1 MQKIIIASGP
11 VIIEDNKILLDISGD
26 DNFWKFCG
34 GKMKDLENLRETATR
49 RAQEE
54 LGIKIEILDENPFLL
69 YTIKEAPE
77 GNIDVVLVHYLAKR
91 IGKIVPGEDIQE
103 WKWIAIENLK
113 NENLAPNIMPTLTH
127 FNFIKK

>member
-34 GKMKDLENLRETATR
+34 GKMKDLENLQETAAR

-69 YTIKEAPE
+69 HTIKETPE
-77 GNIDVVLVHYLAKR
+77 GNVDVVLVHYLAKR
-91 IGKIVPGEDIQE
+91 IGEIVPGEDIRE
-103 WKWIAIENLK
+103 WKWIVIENLK
-113 NENLAPNIMPTLTH
+113 NENLAPNILPTLKH
-127 FNFIKK
+127 FGFIS